1 MGLAWLVVMVAAAL
15 RGIWLVHGYLGNAS
29 TFPQPLP
36 PQEERAALAAL
47 KQGDAAA
54 RNRLIEHNLRLVAH
68 IVKKFDGCGEDPE
81 DLISIG
87 TVGLIKGVETFNPLK
102 GTRLAT
108 YAARCIENEIL
119 IATPC
124 RKATRC
130 AKPLWLWRLHVDERI
145 TAQADGPARR
155 VGRAPGLLVPNIRP
169 AQSVHSVAILA
180 LAHGRRD
187 RQACSRSSTWRSMAS
202 RCIAIPSPRALIACM
217 AASCNTQASLRLSAA
232 SWRAA
237 SATSRTAPI
246 SWRASAKR
254 QAVSWRMV
262 SIALRVSA
270 KRASR

>member
-119 IATPC
+119 IAIPC
-124 RKATRC
+124 REATRC
-130 AKPLWLWRLHVDERI
+130 AKPLWL
-145 TAQADGPARR
+145 
-155 VGRAPGLLVPNIRP
+155 
-169 AQSVHSVAILA
+169 
-180 LAHGRRD
+180 
-187 RQACSRSSTWRSMAS
+187 
-202 RCIAIPSPRALIACM
+202 
-217 AASCNTQASLRLSAA
+217 
-232 SWRAA
+232 
-237 SATSRTAPI
+237 
-246 SWRASAKR
+246 
-254 QAVSWRMV
+254 
-262 SIALRVSA
+262 
-270 KRASR
+270 